1 VSKLDKELKGVAK
14 ELGGGGHGKGKKKT
28 STTKSKKS
36 KGGGASLEKQAKRLL
51 K

>member
-1 VSKLDKELKGVAK
+1 MSNLEKELKGVAK
-14 ELGGGGHGKGKKKT
+14 ELSGGHGKGTKK

-36 KGGGASLEKQAKRLL
+36 TKSGSSLEKKAKRLL